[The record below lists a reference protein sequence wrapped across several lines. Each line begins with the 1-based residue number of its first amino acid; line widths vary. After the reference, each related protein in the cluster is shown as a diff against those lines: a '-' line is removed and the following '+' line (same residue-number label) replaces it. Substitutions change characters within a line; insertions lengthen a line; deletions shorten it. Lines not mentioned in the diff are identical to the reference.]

1 MVAYEYYWKDETDN
15 VHFIGII
22 PERRGK
28 SERIT
33 GESILNLGKLTLG
46 EDAGLCNLFFAEITI
61 DETGVTSYANSS
73 LTNYKLYRISSI

>member
-1 MVAYEYYWKDETDN
+1 MVAYEYYWKDETEE

-33 GESILNLGKLTLG
+33 GESILNLGKITLG
-46 EDAGLCNLFFAEITI
+46 EDADLINLFFAQITI
-61 DETGVTSYANSS
+61 DDTGVTSYP
-73 LTNYKLYRISSI
+73 TPSI

>member
-1 MVAYEYYWKDETDN
+1 MVAYEYYWRDETDR

-33 GESILNLGKLTLG
+33 DESILNLAKIILG
-46 EDAGLCNLFFAEITI
+46 EDAGLSNLLFAQITI
-61 DETGVTSYANSS
+61 DEAGVTSYA
-73 LTNYKLYRISSI
+73 

>member
-1 MVAYEYYWKDETDN
+1 MVAYEYYWKDETEG

-33 GESILNLGKLTLG
+33 GESILNLGEIILG
-46 EDAGLCNLFFAEITI
+46 EDAGLRKLFLAQITI
-61 DETGVTSYANSS
+61 DETGVTSYPNPPF
-73 LTNYKLYRISSI
+73 

>member
-1 MVAYEYYWKDETDN
+1 MVAYEYYWKDETEG

-33 GESILNLGKLTLG
+33 GESILNLGEIILG
-46 EDAGLCNLFFAEITI
+46 EDAGLRKLFFAQITI
-61 DETGVTSYANSS
+61 DETGVTSYPNPPF
-73 LTNYKLYRISSI
+73 